1 MNNPLLLS
9 SRNPDKVQEFREIL
23 KSCNITLHSMLDFPD
38 LPETIEDAE
47 TIYGNA
53 IKKAIDGAKQTGML
67 CLADDTGMFVNAL
80 SGAPGVYSARWAGE
94 KCSYADNRRKI
105 LMQME
110 SAHDRKAKFETAL
123 ALADHNG
130 LISVVSGVVSGRITD
145 FERGDNGF
153 GYDSIFEVEGLDK
166 TYAELDDATK
176 NRISHRGLAIREML
190 PILKRILNISEL
202 SNQ

>member
-1 MNNPLLLS
+1 
-9 SRNPDKVQEFREIL
+9 
-23 KSCNITLHSMLDFPD
+23 
-38 LPETIEDAE
+38 
-47 TIYGNA
+47 
-53 IKKAIDGAKQTGML
+53 
-67 CLADDTGMFVNAL
+67 MFVNAL

-94 KCSYADNRRKI
+94 KCSYADNRRKV

-110 SAHDRKAKFETAL
+110 SIPDRKAKFETAL

-130 LISVVSGVVSGRITD
+130 LISVVSGIVNGKITD

-153 GYDSIFEVEGLDK
+153 GYDSIFEVEGLHK

-190 PILKRILNISEL
+190 PILRRILNIPEL
-202 SNQ
+202 SNL